1 MTKNLDYLEDCLLK
15 SNVKCY
21 KSIKRF
27 TLNLKH
33 STIHSLIHNSN
44 KEKNLI
50 LIHGIGGSTM
60 TFLHMIDYFVDH
72 YNVYLIDIPGFGRSE
87 VDEHFILSKTVPNM
101 IDFFVECIYEYMKYM
116 NIENTTIFAHSFGVM
131 ISVLLASKHKQMIDQ
146 LIMINPAGFL
156 PFSGYFSFYIG
167 MLYKQVFIFDI
178 FKKFNNYVLNA
189 IEYFTSLETA
199 YLFRVYN
206 HKSYIA
212 HKIINSVIKKDKYIY
227 NTFPLIKYIN
237 NLDCKVAIIHNQ
249 NDMIVSINDSILIS
263 KLFDVNLNIYDH
275 WTNHSISHKSSA
287 KTVYDFFVD
296 SCEKSKI
303 PKKYLNTYKLSDQY
317 LSCYNCSFDVIKSK
331 QTYENL
337 YKDLLFN
344 CNE

>member
-131 ISVLLASKHKQMIDQ
+131 ISVLLAS
-146 LIMINPAGFL
+146 
-156 PFSGYFSFYIG
+156 
-167 MLYKQVFIFDI
+167 
-178 FKKFNNYVLNA
+178 
-189 IEYFTSLETA
+189 FTSLETA